1 MKVIFLSH
9 LNMLNELITQLANL
23 RVKIKEEEK
32 VIMLLN
38 SLPSSYDNLA
48 TTILH
53 GKKSL
58 S

>member
-1 MKVIFLSH
+1 
-9 LNMLNELITQLANL
+9 MLNELITQLANL